1 MLDDNDDVEPI
12 SELYEETAEE
22 EVRRVLR
29 TTGVPAHGA
38 STTGVQGGGIRKFAN
53 PDPTPVI
60 VIQANNHDEGVD
72 NDDDDEVLL
81 PEEEEN
87 DDVDDESTTCQHWA
101 SRRIL
106 MRK

>member
-38 STTGVQGGGIRKFAN
+38 STTGVQVDGIRNVAN
-53 PDPTPVI
+53 PDPTPII